1 MRVLIV
7 RLSSL
12 GDVVHAAPVLVD
24 VGRARP
30 EACIDWVVEEAFAPL
45 VGCFA
50 GVDRVVPMALRRW
63 RRGLV
68 ASRAEMGDFWAALR
82 EREYDAVID
91 LQGLVKSAV
100 VTRSARIA
108 TGGKRFGLGNR
119 TDGAAYEP
127 LAKLAYDDAV
137 AMPARIHVV
146 DRSRRL
152 AAAALGYVV
161 DTPPQVPWRLP
172 TAAVEDAA
180 WADGR
185 GVLLAH
191 GSAKIVKL
199 LPAAF
204 WIALGTSLVA
214 GGARV
219 LLPWGT
225 GDERERA
232 VEIAAGIGESA
243 RVVDR
248 LPLGRLAAAIAR
260 LQGCIGLDTGITH
273 VAATLGL
280 PTVQLFIEDKAWRA
294 AAYWEPKTA
303 VLQASESA
311 LPTVAQTMAAWRSV
325 A

>member
-24 VGRARP
+24 IARALP
-30 EACIDWVVEEAFAPL
+30 EARIDWVVEEAFAPL
-45 VGCFA
+45 VGSFA
-50 GVDRVVPMALRRW
+50 GVDRIVPMALRRW

-68 ASRAEMGDFWAALR
+68 ASRAEMGDFWGALR

-100 VTRSARIA
+100 VTRSARVA
-108 TGGKRFGLGNR
+108 AGGLRFGLGNR

-127 LAKLAYDDAV
+127 LAKFAYDEAV
-137 AMPARIHVV
+137 VMPARIHVV

-152 AAAALGYVV
+152 AAAALGYAV
-161 DTPPQVPWRLP
+161 DTPPQVPWRVAP
-172 TAAVEDAA
+172 ASAEDAV

-185 GVLLAH
+185 AVMLVH
-191 GSAKIVKL
+191 GSAKVVKL

-204 WIALGTSLVA
+204 WIDLGHSLVA
-214 GGARV
+214 SGASV

-225 GDERERA
+225 NDERERA
-232 VEIAAGIGESA
+232 AEIAAGIGAGA

-248 LPLGRLAAAIAR
+248 LPLGRLAAAMAR
-260 LQGCIGLDTGITH
+260 LHGCIGLDTGLTH

-280 PTVQLFIEDKAWRA
+280 PTVQLFIEAKAWRA
-294 AAYWEPKTA
+294 GAYWEPKTA

-311 LPTVAQTMAAWRSV
+311 LPTVAQTMAAWRGV